1 VTTLDTASE
10 DGYTSLSER
19 ADVTSTTGAPGALPA
34 TGQER
39 LLPSLAG
46 GRVDEPVPAASVRAR
61 RSLAQIALL
70 LPAGLVF
77 LFLLV
82 LPLFFLVRF
91 SLLPPAP
98 AAPLEGP
105 LSLASYAELGDS
117 YFINILGRTLRI
129 AALVTV
135 LCLLLGYPLA
145 ISLARSTGIWRTV
158 QVILV
163 ISPLFVSVVVRA
175 YGWLLLLGNRG
186 VVNGA
191 LTALGLQERP
201 TRFLQT
207 EGAVVAGLAEALLP
221 FMVLAL
227 SAQLQRQDPALLE
240 AARGLGASALGA
252 FWRVTLPLSLPGA
265 LAGSLLVFMVTMGSY
280 ATPALLGGS
289 QVRLMV
295 TEIYTQV
302 TSVYNWPLGAAL
314 AVVLLGVSLAIVVLA
329 GRVAG
334 AGRVQGAS

>member
-1 VTTLDTASE
+1 M
-10 DGYTSLSER
+10 
-19 ADVTSTTGAPGALPA
+19 A
-34 TGQER
+34 TGIS
-39 LLPSLAG
+39 PSQP
-46 GRVDEPVPAASVRAR
+46 GRQAR
-61 RSLAQIALL
+61 PRRPSRRRGRFGSPLL
-70 LPAGLVF
+70 LVPAGLVF
-77 LFLLV
+77 LALLV

-98 AAPLEGP
+98 SAPLQGP
-105 LSLASYAELGDS
+105 LSLASYAELADS
-117 YFINILGRTLRI
+117 YIVNILIRTLRI
-129 AALVTV
+129 AAPVTV
-135 LCLLLGYPLA
+135 ACLVLGYPVA
-145 ISLARSTGIWRTV
+145 ISLARATGVWRTI

-175 YGWLLLLGNRG
+175 YGWLLLGNRG
-186 VVNGA
+186 VVNGT
-191 LTALGLQERP
+191 LTFLGLQDRP

-207 EGAVVAGLAEALLP
+207 EGAVVAGLAESLLP

-227 SAQLQRQDPALLE
+227 SAVLQRQDPALVE
-240 AARGLGASALGA
+240 AARGLGASPLGA

-314 AVVLLGVSLAIVVLA
+314 AVVLLLVSLGIVVLA
-329 GRVAG
+329 SRLAGPGRI
-334 AGRVQGAS
+334 QGAS